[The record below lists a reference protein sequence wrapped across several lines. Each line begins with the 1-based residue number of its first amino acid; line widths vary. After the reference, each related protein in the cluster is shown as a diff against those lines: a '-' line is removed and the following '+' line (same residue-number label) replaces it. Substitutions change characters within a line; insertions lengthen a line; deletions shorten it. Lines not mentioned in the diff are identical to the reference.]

1 MRHARVTGVSV
12 GASVMTIML
21 LSIDR
26 YVAVRHPVKS
36 RNFSSTGVVIA
47 TALCATWVVAGAIMA
62 PLAAMRSL
70 DSLRLSSGE
79 RLDFCHEHWPSTRA
93 RQSFDVSLCVFIYVV
108 PGVVVVASYIATG
121 CTLLSGG
128 HHAAL
133 LRRDGDP
140 SSGYGRVLA
149 GRRRAAVMLLIVAG
163 LFATFWLPYHV
174 INLYLDFAPS
184 STVTSSDGGGV
195 EASSNWLTW
204 LASLSLLLGHSHSAQ
219 NPIIYFVMS
228 KAFKRDLIAL
238 LTCRPLTSHG
248 STQVSSTT
256 TIIIIL
262 IYVNVR
268 ARAMRPHQAGLPP
281 STVNAPD
288 KAGT

>member
-1 MRHARVTGVSV
+1 
-12 GASVMTIML
+12 MTIML

-47 TALCATWVVAGAIMA
+47 TALGATWVVAGVIMA
-62 PLAAMRSL
+62 PLAVMRSV
-70 DSLRLSSGE
+70 DGYRLASGE
-79 RLDFCHEHWPSTRA
+79 QLDICHERWPSKLA
-93 RQSFDVSLCVFIYVV
+93 RQSFDVALCVFIYVI

-133 LRRDGDP
+133 LRRDGD
-140 SSGYGRVLA
+140 SAGGYGRVLA
-149 GRRRAAVMLLIVAG
+149 GRRRAAVMLLVVAC

-174 INLYLDFAPS
+174 INLYLDFVPS
-184 STVTSSDGGGV
+184 SKVTSSD
-195 EASSNWLTW
+195 SWLSW

-238 LTCRPLTSHG
+238 FTCRLVTSHG
-248 STQVSSTT
+248 HGPSQQVSS
-256 TIIIIL
+256 
-262 IYVNVR
+262 
-268 ARAMRPHQAGLPP
+268 
-281 STVNAPD
+281 
-288 KAGT
+288 

>member
-1 MRHARVTGVSV
+1 LRVFVTGVSV

-36 RNFSSTGVVIA
+36 RNFSSTGAVIA
-47 TALCATWVVAGAIMA
+47 TALGATWVVAGVIMA
-62 PLAAMRSL
+62 PLAAMRSV
-70 DSLRLSSGE
+70 DAVYRLTSGE
-79 RLDFCHEHWPSTRA
+79 QLDICHETWPSMRA
-93 RQSFDVSLCVFIYVV
+93 RQSFEVVLCVFIYVV
-108 PGVVVVASYIATG
+108 PGVVVTASYIATG

-140 SSGYGRVLA
+140 AGGYVRALA
-149 GRRRAAVMLLIVAG
+149 GRRRAAVMLLLVAG
-163 LFATFWLPYHV
+163 LFAIFWLPYHV
-174 INLYLDFAPS
+174 INLYLAFVPS
-184 STVTSSDGGGV
+184 SSVTSSASGGGM
-195 EASSNWLTW
+195 EAGAGWVKW

-238 LTCRPLTSHG
+238 LTCRRVTSHG
-248 STQVSSTT
+248 SSQQV
-256 TIIIIL
+256 
-262 IYVNVR
+262 
-268 ARAMRPHQAGLPP
+268 RPHPQSKL
-281 STVNAPD
+281 
-288 KAGT
+288 